1 MSCNCYTPSS
11 TINSDA
17 MHPHCVSFKEA
28 LPGAGN
34 RLIAAPVRQENFARH
49 HRSFFSTLA

>member
-11 TINSDA
+11 TINRDA